1 MNASLKHPITPRE
14 NLDFQLDESIPRYW
28 FDNDAF
34 KTRFMESIFVSFPAG
49 ERYFMTSV
57 RAFRDRIIDPVLQEE
72 VQAFNRQEAQHGMV
86 HGRFN
91 DLLRQRGL
99 PIDEVERAL
108 SRRLD
113 RLTQKAS
120 PEFNLAVTAACEH
133 VTALMAEIFYAR
145 EDLLHKADYR
155 VRAMLAWHAM
165 EEMEH
170 KSVAFDVL
178 QKVAGVGNGKRALAM
193 LMFSILFVYYRVRD
207 TNQFLQADGISPSER
222 RAMMRKGLWWAFGRK
237 GVFSSMLKP
246 WLAYFRP
253 GFHPWQQAVLPE
265 FDRWMAV
272 YGETGDPI
280 AAAEA
285 LFVTGQVSEAVR

>member
-1 MNASLKHPITPRE
+1 MNVIVKHPITPRE
-14 NLDFQLDESIPRYW
+14 GLDFRLDESIPRYW

-57 RAFRDRIIDPVLQEE
+57 RPFRSRVTDPVLQDEL
-72 VQAFNRQEAQHGMV
+72 QAFNRQEAQHGIV
-86 HGRFN
+86 HGQFN
-91 DLLRQRGL
+91 DLLRKQGL
-99 PIDEVERAL
+99 PIDEVEAAL
-108 SRRLD
+108 ARRLD
-113 RLTQKAS
+113 RLTEKAS

-133 VTALMAEIFYAR
+133 VTALMAGVFYAR
-145 EDLLHKADYR
+145 EDLLQKADYR

-170 KSVAFDVL
+170 KSVTFDTL
-178 QKVAGVGNGKRALAM
+178 QKVAGVGYTRRTLAM
-193 LMFSILFVYYRVRD
+193 LMFSILFVYHRVRD
-207 TNQFLQADGISPSER
+207 TRRFLKADGYSPSER
-222 RAMMRKGLWWAFGRK
+222 RAMMRQGLWWAFGWK
-237 GVFSSMLKP
+237 GVFSTMLKP

-253 GFHPWQQAVLPE
+253 GFHPWQQDVLPQ

-272 YGETGDPI
+272 YAETGDPI

-285 LFVTGQVSEAVR
+285 LFTPASPSGVSR